1 MGEET
6 EKNRQGFNYV
16 TDPSSL
22 TTQQLWREIAA
33 LKELVFIRLEGIE
46 KAIKVAHDD
55 LVRVP
60 TDVMK
65 QVGNLRDLHEEKFAS
80 VQKQFQERDE
90 RVKQNAQD
98 TKVAVD
104 AALQAAK
111 ELVALQNIS
120 LAQSSAKQEASFSK
134 QIDAQGLLIQTT
146 AKASDDKIDDLKDRM
161 TRIEG
166 RGEGLNKGW
175 IVLLGA
181 VSLIATIVGI
191 VALFWRR

>member
-1 MGEET
+1 MADEKYQIT
-6 EKNRQGFNYV
+6 ERQM
-16 TDPSSL
+16 DPSALS
-22 TTQQLWREIAA
+22 TQQLWREIAA
-33 LKELVFIRLEGIE
+33 LKELVFTRLEAIE
-46 KAIKVAHDD
+46 KAIKVSHDD
-55 LVRVP
+55 LTRVP
-60 TDVMK
+60 TDVQK
-65 QVGNLRDLHEEKFAS
+65 QVGNLKELHEEKFAS
-80 VQKQFQERDE
+80 VQKQFEERDE

-146 AKASDDKIDDLKDRM
+146 EKATDDKIDDLKDRM

-181 VSLIATIVGI
+181 ITLIATVIGI
-191 VALFWRR
+191 LMLVRGTR